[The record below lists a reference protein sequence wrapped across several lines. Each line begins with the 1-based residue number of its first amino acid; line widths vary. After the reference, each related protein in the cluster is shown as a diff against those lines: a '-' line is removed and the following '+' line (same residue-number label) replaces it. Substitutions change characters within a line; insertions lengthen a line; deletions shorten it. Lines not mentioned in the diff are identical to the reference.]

1 MYMYSESDLTLN
13 IANTNAQ
20 RTHVNVVTPF
30 FLMLNISDQLSLGI
44 PLKAT
49 RSLHYFETR
58 ILL

>member
-13 IANTNAQ
+13 IAFKNVQ
-20 RTHVNVVTPF
+20 RTHVNVVTS

-44 PLKAT
+44 PLNAN

-58 ILL
+58 MLL